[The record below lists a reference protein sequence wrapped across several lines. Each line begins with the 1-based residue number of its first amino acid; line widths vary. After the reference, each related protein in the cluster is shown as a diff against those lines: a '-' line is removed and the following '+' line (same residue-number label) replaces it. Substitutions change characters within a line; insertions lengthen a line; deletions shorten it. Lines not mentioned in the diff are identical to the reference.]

1 MNLQRRRN
9 LRVVV
14 PCIAFIGIM
23 IGLVAYSPVLYRLFC
38 AATGFGG
45 TTQRV
50 DTDPGVV
57 SDRTVTVRFDS
68 NVSPEL
74 PWRFEPAQR
83 EVSIRLGEQKLA
95 FFTAENLSDKT
106 IVGHAAFNV
115 TPETTGI
122 YFNKIQCFCFDD
134 ERLEGHENVD
144 MPVVFF
150 VDPALATDSE
160 TTGIHT
166 ITLSYTFFRS
176 ATSDKA
182 KDLSRF
188 LATAEPDAVRG
199 QQLFAERCA
208 ACHAVDANKAGPMLG
223 GVVGRKA
230 GSAPGYKY
238 SLALFS
244 ADLTWSAGSLDRWL
258 ADPGEF
264 IAGAK
269 MLVRVLD
276 ASTRRDII
284 AYLEM
289 ESRKSSDRSESRS
302 IAQSFVIRDQR
313 GTFYDK

>member
-1 MNLQRRRN
+1 MNPQRRRN
-9 LRVVV
+9 LKVVA
-14 PCIAFIGIM
+14 PCIVFIGIM
-23 IGLVAYSPVLYRLFC
+23 VGLVAYSPTLYRMFC

-50 DTDPGVV
+50 DTDPGMV
-57 SDRTVTVRFDS
+57 SNRTVKVRFDS
-68 NVSPEL
+68 NVAPDL

-83 EVSIRLGEQKLA
+83 EVSVRLGEQKLV
-95 FFTAENLSDKT
+95 FFTAENLGDKS
-106 IVGHAAFNV
+106 IVGHATFNV

-134 ERLEGHENVD
+134 ERLEAHEKVD

-160 TTGIHT
+160 TSGVNT

-176 ATSDKA
+176 VNPDNA

-188 LATAEPDAVRG
+188 LATAEPDAARG
-199 QQLFAERCA
+199 QQLFSQQCA
-208 ACHAVDANKAGPMLG
+208 ACHALDVNKAGPMLG
-223 GVVGRKA
+223 GLLGRKA

-238 SLALFS
+238 SPALLG
-244 ADLTWSAGSLDRWL
+244 ADLTWSADSLDRWL
-258 ADPGEF
+258 AGPGKF

-269 MLVRVLD
+269 MPVRVLD

-289 ESRKSSDRSESRS
+289 ESRKSSERSQYGSV
-302 IAQSFVIRDQR
+302 AQGSPDQHW
-313 GTFYDK
+313 KE